1 MFKFD
6 VRFLFSR
13 RYEYGRRRRL
23 VFSYSILF
31 CNINSNLI
39 FINLLIGYIKAMPP
53 KAVPVKQQPKV
64 AEKKAWNA
72 EDYVTMTIPIE

>member
-1 MFKFD
+1 
-6 VRFLFSR
+6 
-13 RYEYGRRRRL
+13 
-23 VFSYSILF
+23 LF